1 VGSTNLV
8 EAMGDEAWEHLLRWH
23 DDALRSLFTRY
34 GGEVVNRTGDG
45 FFVAFDSSARAIDC
59 AVAIQ
64 RALAEHRRTHGF
76 APAVRVGVHTTE
88 ANRRGGDYSGKGVH
102 VAARITALAEG
113 GEVLASAETAAKAG
127 ASYATSEPRAVG
139 LKGVSAQVDVVSVAW
154 N

>member
-64 RALAEHRRTHGF
+64 RALPEHRRTHGF
-76 APAVRVGVHTTE
+76 APAGRVGVQTTA
-88 ANRRGGDYSGKGVH
+88 ANRLGGDYSGKGVH